1 MNLGKAFSY
10 PFEDKAWTTKL
21 GLAVVITL
29 VPILNFA
36 TYGFIIEIMRRLR
49 RGDPETLPD
58 WTDLGRKFLDGLM
71 VFLAG
76 LVYVLPILIPVFLLA
91 GLMLI
96 PAVLAGNA
104 NTQNMGQML
113 SAAGSLVLACLGC
126 LAVLYGLAISI
137 ILPCAYLQYARQGT
151 FGAFFQL
158 GEFFAMIGKN
168 PGAFFTAWGIYLATT
183 IALSL
188 VAGAVGGLLGWIP
201 CVGQLVA
208 IVISLGGSIYILMV
222 FAHLFGQFG
231 LAVRGETP
239 AA

>member
-1 MNLGKAFSY
+1 MNIGKAYTY

-21 GLAVVITL
+21 GLAFVITI

-36 TYGFIIEIMRRLR
+36 TYGYLIEIMRRLL
-49 RGDPETLPD
+49 RGDPEPLPD
-58 WTDLGRKFLDGLM
+58 WTGLGRKFMDGLM

-76 LVYVLPILIPVFLLA
+76 LVYGLPILILLVLPLS
-91 GLMLI
+91 LMLI

-113 SAAGSLVLACLGC
+113 STAGGVALACLGC
-126 LAVLYGLAISI
+126 VALLYGLALSVVF
-137 ILPCAYLQYARQGT
+137 PCAYLQYARRGT

-158 GEFFAMIGKN
+158 QEIFAMIGKDA
-168 PGAFFTAWGIYLATT
+168 GAFFTAWGIYLATT

-201 CVGQLVA
+201 CAGQLIS
-208 IVISLGGSIYILMV
+208 IVISLGGGIYVLLV

-231 LAVRGETP
+231 LELSGQTP
-239 AA
+239 RV

>member
-10 PFEDKAWTTKL
+10 PFEDKSWTTKL
-21 GLAVVITL
+21 GLAVVITI

-36 TYGFIIEIMRRLR
+36 TAGYVIEIMRRLL
-49 RGDPETLPD
+49 RGDSEPLPD
-58 WTDLGRKFLDGLM
+58 WTDLGRKFMDGLM

-76 LVYVLPILIPVFLLA
+76 LVYSLPILILLCLPL

-113 SAAGSLVLACLGC
+113 STAGGVAMACLGC
-126 LAVLYGLAISI
+126 LAVLYGLALSI
-137 ILPCAYLQYARQGT
+137 VFPCAYLKYARQGT

-158 GEFFAMIGKN
+158 REIFAMIGKDV
-168 PGAFFTAWGIYLATT
+168 GAFFTAWGIYLATT
-183 IALSL
+183 IGVSL
-188 VAGAVGGLLGWIP
+188 VAGAVAGLLGWIP

-208 IVISLGGSIYILMV
+208 TVVGLGGSIYVVLV

-231 LAVRGETP
+231 LAISGEAPT
-239 AA
+239 A